1 MLKTSSGARSARNS
15 SYLARIQFT
24 QELRKVENREQSL
37 QRCLAFDKFIMDRR
51 QQNSIEYPEPT
62 ETLLFYGA
70 PQPNRVR
77 AVLMR
82 GQFFPF
88 EKPQNGT
95 HTSSVAP
102 ESKRRRV
109 ENFIIISSATTSSH
123 SINSPTASVEY
134 FSHSPAFH
142 DSTHILE
149 QHSQTVIEALLISI
163 VNFPRCLQWT
173 NNIRLWKSII
183 IGDLLCA

>member
-70 PQPNRVR
+70 PQPNRLR

-82 GQFFPF
+82 GQFFFPLKSHRM
-88 EKPQNGT
+88 ELTQARLHQRAKG
-95 HTSSVAP
+95 
-102 ESKRRRV
+102 EEWK
-109 ENFIIISSATTSSH
+109 ISLL
-123 SINSPTASVEY
+123 
-134 FSHSPAFH
+134 FH
-142 DSTHILE
+142 QQ
-149 QHSQTVIEALLISI
+149 QHRPI
-163 VNFPRCLQWT
+163 P
-173 NNIRLWKSII
+173 
-183 IGDLLCA
+183 